1 MICADVRLTEFT
13 NHQPHDAS
21 IPDPLL
27 RDAVSRPAG
36 GHEEV
41 AKVEVNVGGEG
52 SDLFNKSFTWG
63 GPNVGE
69 GLIKFIP
76 SLLYSD
82 ILRSKEDSLKWFFG
96 CRKKLGFTCR
106 YPNHVYIE

>member
-13 NHQPHDAS
+13 NHQPHHAP

-27 RDAVSRPAG
+27 RDAVRRPAE

-63 GPNVGE
+63 GPEYG
-69 GLIKFIP
+69 G
-76 SLLYSD
+76 
-82 ILRSKEDSLKWFFG
+82 
-96 CRKKLGFTCR
+96 GFD
-106 YPNHVYIE
+106 

>member
-13 NHQPHDAS
+13 NHQPHDAP

-27 RDAVSRPAG
+27 RDAVRWPAG
-36 GHEEV
+36 GYEEV

-52 SDLFNKSFTWG
+52 SDLFIKSFTWG

-76 SLLYSD
+76 
-82 ILRSKEDSLKWFFG
+82 
-96 CRKKLGFTCR
+96 CFTIFR
-106 YPNHVYIE
+106 YPSLQGRLVKVVV